1 MALSSPT
8 ARPSPVQATRAAAA
22 GAFRAVDR
30 DVGGAVRLR
39 VIALFACVLML
50 NSADAGTVGAVAPEL
65 ERSLHISNTEL
76 GLIAGVAALAGALA
90 TFPVGVLT
98 DRVHRVHLLAGSI
111 VFWSAAML
119 ASAFAPS
126 FLVLVLTRVALG
138 AVTATGGP
146 TLASLTGDFF
156 PAGER
161 AKVWGMILTGEL
173 VGQGIGVGVSGNLAS
188 VLSWRYA
195 FGWLAFPGFVLA
207 AAIWK
212 LLVEPARGGQSRLQ
226 PGAEQ
231 QLGAEDAELEA
242 ARAPQRA
249 DGEAGQEQELAHAVV
264 SNQGHR
270 AHERLVLTEDPVRM
284 PPWRAIK
291 YVLSIR
297 TNVVIVIASSLAYL
311 FLAGLQTFAVELI
324 RSRYHLGQPTAS
336 AILVLAGVGA
346 FVGVITAG
354 RLADRLMRNGRPSAR
369 VVVGAVC
376 YVAVPFVFGPAV
388 LSPWLIVTVPLLVVS
403 GGLLT
408 GPGAPLNAAR
418 LDIMHPRLW
427 GRAEGVRTFLQMLAY
442 ALGPLI
448 FGTVSQL
455 LAGHHGGGATN
466 GGAGANGTA
475 LTDTFLIML
484 VPLAIAGVS
493 LLWARRSYP
502 CDVATAVASMERT
515 AAADNSTTPAPRDIA
530 SVTPVP
536 E

>member
-22 GAFRAVDR
+22 AAFRSVDR

-76 GLIAGVAALAGALA
+76 GLIAGVAALAGAVA

-111 VFWSAAML
+111 VLWSAAML

-126 FLVLVLTRVALG
+126 FSVLVLTRVALG

-173 VGQGIGVGVSGNLAS
+173 LGQGIGVGVSGNLAS

-195 FGWLAFPGFVLA
+195 FGWLALPGFVLA

-226 PGAEQ
+226 PGAQQ
-231 QLGAEDAELEA
+231 QLGAKDA
-242 ARAPQRA
+242 ARAPQLP
-249 DGEAGQEQELAHAVV
+249 DGGAGQEQELAHAVV
-264 SNQGHR
+264 SNQGHQP
-270 AHERLVLTEDPVRM
+270 HERLVLTEDPVRM

-291 YVLSIR
+291 YVLSVR

-346 FVGVITAG
+346 FVGVVTAG

-369 VVVGAVC
+369 V
-376 YVAVPFVFGPAV
+376 
-388 LSPWLIVTVPLLVVS
+388 
-403 GGLLT
+403 
-408 GPGAPLNAAR
+408 
-418 LDIMHPRLW
+418 
-427 GRAEGVRTFLQMLAY
+427 
-442 ALGPLI
+442 
-448 FGTVSQL
+448 
-455 LAGHHGGGATN
+455 
-466 GGAGANGTA
+466 
-475 LTDTFLIML
+475 
-484 VPLAIAGVS
+484 
-493 LLWARRSYP
+493 
-502 CDVATAVASMERT
+502 
-515 AAADNSTTPAPRDIA
+515 
-530 SVTPVP
+530 
-536 E
+536 